1 MSTTHPTFQQQQN
14 ALCIQF
20 RLFQCLLSYNSIY
33 IISSIQSWL
42 KVLRS
47 VWQRFLRKPTRW
59 CFKTSQVMWNRC
71 GPLVVLLLVNKGKSL
86 NALFVVHGWGTHSTA
101 EVIGQCIKGNEQ
113 FIERRRR
120 PTAVFIADR
129 RCLLIIHVSK
139 TCNTWELLCRIII
152 DLHCRDQWRLT
163 GKPLHCL
170 TPISP
175 FKHKTTSVEY
185 CPDFDPVS
193 IYFNDTWDSI
203 LNTMVS
209 KGIPWDLCI
218 LLSRATCDILAHN
231 WNQLM

>member
-1 MSTTHPTFQQQQN
+1 MFFLWERPLTLTIGDSRTVWIYIFDAIMSTTHPPFQQQQN

-20 RLFQCLLSYNSIY
+20 RLFQCLLSYKSIYIISSIYNSIY

-120 PTAVFIADR
+120 PTALAAQQ
-129 RCLLIIHVSK
+129 CLL
-139 TCNTWELLCRIII
+139 RIE
-152 DLHCRDQWRLT
+152 DVYL
-163 GKPLHCL
+163 
-170 TPISP
+170 
-175 FKHKTTSVEY
+175 
-185 CPDFDPVS
+185 
-193 IYFNDTWDSI
+193 
-203 LNTMVS
+203 
-209 KGIPWDLCI
+209 
-218 LLSRATCDILAHN
+218 
-231 WNQLM
+231 